1 MWSALDAFTI
11 SSPSA
16 TMSGRS
22 FCGSRSTQ
30 MTGLSLELAVRAIDA
45 ALAKAAEISCAPL
58 TVVVLDAGGH
68 DVALKRQDGSGIL
81 RADIARGKAWGA
93 LGMGLSSRELAERA
107 QKVPA

>member
-1 MWSALDAFTI
+1 
-11 SSPSA
+11 
-16 TMSGRS
+16 
-22 FCGSRSTQ
+22 

-81 RADIARGKAWGA
+81 RAVIARGKAWVA
-93 LGMGLSSRELAERA
+93 LGMGFSSRELSERE
-107 QKVPA
+107 QKVPYFVGALASVSQDRLVHASVGYIIYEDAI